1 MKLSRLIPFS
11 LVFDRLVECQE
22 KTNAG
27 HLKKCSSSEIV
38 NWKNAMK
45 EWKHTRNGNF
55 TLFKIFCC
63 NFQNGFY
70 NFTYGHKKAEFMT

>member
-22 KTNAG
+22 ETNAG

-45 EWKHTRNGNF
+45 EWKHARNGNF
-55 TLFKIFCC
+55 SLFKGVPVDFDLSLRYQIS
-63 NFQNGFY
+63 
-70 NFTYGHKKAEFMT
+70 